1 MQRKK
6 IAVIGGGQIGSIIA
20 LMCTQ
25 RELGDVVL
33 LDLPDRIDPVK
44 GKALDISHLQPH
56 CGVDVKITAT
66 SDYADIEGADV
77 IVVTAGI
84 PRRPNM
90 TREDLLDIN
99 LAVISQVAEQIKQHA
114 PEAFVVVS
122 TNPVDTMAYAMQK
135 LSGLAKSQV
144 VGLSGA
150 LDAGRFQYFIAEAT
164 GLSVKDVSCMVMGGH
179 GPTMIPLPRTAA
191 IAGIPITTMLSE
203 EQIEAIVTRTKEAGT
218 EIVNLLGNGSA
229 YFSSASSIMEMVEAY
244 LDDKK
249 RVIPSSVLCEG
260 EFGIEG
266 YYIGVP
272 CVIGGGGVER
282 IIELELTADEQAML
296 QQTYEAVVE
305 SVNHTGLNSQ
315 PFQAKSAGAAR

>member
-1 MQRKK
+1 MQRHK
-6 IAVIGGGQIGSIIA
+6 IAVIGGGQIGSMIA
-20 LMCTQ
+20 LMTTQ

-33 LDLPDRIDPVK
+33 VDLPDNVDPVK

-66 SDYADIEGADV
+66 DDYANIEGADV
-77 IVVTAGI
+77 VVVTAGI
-84 PRRPNM
+84 PRKPHM
-90 TREDLLDIN
+90 SREDLLDVN
-99 LAVISQVAEQIKQHA
+99 LRVIKYVAKQIKDHA
-114 PEAFVVVS
+114 PNAFVIIS

-135 LSGLAKSQV
+135 FTGLPKNQV

-191 IAGIPITTMLSE
+191 IAGIPITSMLSDE
-203 EQIEAIVTRTKEAGT
+203 EIDAIVARTKEAGT

-260 EFGIEG
+260 EFGVDG

-282 IIELELTADEQAML
+282 VIELELTPEEQASL
-296 QQTYEAVVE
+296 QKTYEAVVD
-305 SVNHTGLNSQ
+305 SVNHTDLNQ
-315 PFQAKSAGAAR
+315 PEYRAKSAGASH